1 MSATSTHID
10 RPPHAAANTEL
21 RPGTPDDAEA
31 CGRVCYQAFKA
42 IAAEHGFPPEIAPA
56 EVATGLLTGLLA
68 HPGFYSV
75 VAEREGEI
83 VGSNFLDERS
93 KIAGVG
99 PITVHPEVQNGGLG
113 RRLMRDVM
121 EGAAARGFAGVRLLT
136 AAHHGRSLSL
146 YASLGFDV
154 REPIACMQGP
164 PLAAEIPGRHVRPAV
179 ETDLEACNQLCETVH
194 GHNRGGELADAIGQG
209 SAVVVERAGRISG
222 YATAM
227 AFFGHSVGETTDDVK
242 ALIATAPA
250 FDGLGILVPARN
262 AELFRWCLENGLRVV
277 QVMTLM
283 TVGPYR
289 DPAGAYLPAIL
300 Y

>member
-10 RPPHAAANTEL
+10 RPSDAAANIEL
-21 RPGTPDDAEA
+21 RPGTPEDAEA
-31 CGRVCYQAFKA
+31 CGRICYEAFSA
-42 IAAEHGFPPEIAPA
+42 VAAEHGFPPEIPSTEA
-56 EVATGLLTGLLA
+56 ATGLVRGLLS

-75 VAEREGEI
+75 VAEREGEV

-99 PITVHPEVQNGGLG
+99 PVTVHPEVQNRGVG
-113 RRLMRDVM
+113 RRLMQDVM
-121 EGAAARGFAGVRLLT
+121 ERASARGFAGVRLLT

-146 YASLGFDV
+146 YASLGFEV
-154 REPIACMQGP
+154 REPIACMQEP
-164 PLAAEIPGRHVRPAV
+164 PIAAEIPGCHVRPAV
-179 ETDLEACNQLCETVH
+179 EADLEACNQLCESVH
-194 GHNRGGELADAIGQG
+194 GHDRGGELADAVGQG
-209 SAVVVERAGRISG
+209 TAVVVERAGRISG

-227 AFFGHSVGETTDDVK
+227 AFFGHAVGETTDDVK

-262 AELFRWCLENGLRVV
+262 GELFRWCLHNGLRVV
-277 QVMTLM
+277 QVMTLT
-283 TVGPYR
+283 TVGPYS